1 MKHQF
6 MNRTLVGSLAFL
18 LLVAGVL
25 FGVVGLARHRSV
37 QRGVVEAERESAPST
52 TAGSAKQSA
61 DWMKEFTLTERSG
74 KKFHSRDLTGTVHV
88 VNFFF
93 SKCPTMCRTQTAAV
107 AGIAKEF
114 GPRGVK
120 FLSIT
125 CDPANDTPAVLSV
138 YAQEFGAHPEQW
150 LFLTGEMSY
159 LRRVGAEMY
168 SLIVDVETH
177 SESLLVVDKW
187 GQVRKRFSWKDGK
200 SIAEMKQYLTELLA
214 ETERPSV
221 S

>member
-1 MKHQF
+1 
-6 MNRTLVGSLAFL
+6 MNRTLIGSLAFL

-25 FGVVGLARHRSV
+25 FGVVGLARNPAV
-37 QRGVVEAERESAPST
+37 QTGGGKVDRDFDPST
-52 TAGSAKQSA
+52 SVSSSKSA
-61 DWMKEFTLTERSG
+61 DWLKEFTLTERSG
-74 KKFHSRDLTGTVHV
+74 RKFHSKDLAGTVHV

-93 SKCPTMCRTQTAAV
+93 SKCPTMCRTQTASV

-138 YAQEFGAHPEQW
+138 YAKEFGAHPEQW

-168 SLIVDVETH
+168 SLHVDVETH

-214 ETERPSV
+214 ETERPRV